1 MDAGRPMT
9 DAKIDSMERRA
20 ILGLTGAALAAPC
33 LVFAQQ
39 PSRIYRIALLD
50 DADDEARKADWV
62 EFRSRLR
69 ELGILEGKNA
79 TFETRFAGGEHER
92 LPGLARELVAS
103 KPDILVTTGTPGARA
118 LIKASASIP
127 IVFIGAADP
136 IGSGLVASLS
146 RPGGNATGLSVLS
159 IETTQ
164 KSLELLHEVA
174 PGAQRIAFLSDPAN
188 EITASIFSRLTENAR
203 RLNVSIQMM
212 DAVGR
217 AALERSFETIRREH
231 FQALLVGTTGTLL
244 DHRDEIVRFAAREK
258 LPAVYGRLDF
268 VRAGGLISY
277 GVDRVSGLRR
287 AAEFVQRILSGES
300 PANIPVEQI
309 STTRMAINL
318 KAAREIGIKI
328 PDSIR
333 VRADE
338 TFE

>member
-1 MDAGRPMT
+1 
-9 DAKIDSMERRA
+9 
-20 ILGLTGAALAAPC
+20 
-33 LVFAQQ
+33 V
-39 PSRIYRIALLD
+39 
-50 DADDEARKADWV
+50 
-62 EFRSRLR
+62 
-69 ELGILEGKNA
+69 
-79 TFETRFAGGEHER
+79 
-92 LPGLARELVAS
+92 
-103 KPDILVTTGTPGARA
+103 
-118 LIKASASIP
+118 
-127 IVFIGAADP
+127 
-136 IGSGLVASLS
+136 
-146 RPGGNATGLSVLS
+146 
-159 IETTQ
+159 
-164 KSLELLHEVA
+164 LHEVA